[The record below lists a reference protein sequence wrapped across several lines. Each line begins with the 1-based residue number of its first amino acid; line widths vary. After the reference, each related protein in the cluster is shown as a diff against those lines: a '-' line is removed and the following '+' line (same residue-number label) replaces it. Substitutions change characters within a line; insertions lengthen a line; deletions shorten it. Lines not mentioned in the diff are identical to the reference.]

1 MRRSQFLIALSIGA
15 ASGLACVALVKAIDR
30 TPVSK
35 PADHGPAP
43 EVTQA
48 DTLPVVATREPAHVL
63 ASTGKATNPRALPAA
78 EPSAPKPSTLPDR
91 LDAVPMTPW
100 REAQL
105 ARYSPQ
111 ERAMLDYKLGLMARM
126 RECASAIDTQ
136 GKLNVFLHYETQP
149 GTGVAKGSGLDPI
162 DSSLDREADEAALD
176 CVREAHVSAPMPL
189 LEASPEQSEFHWAT
203 EIIFPLEDDR
213 AYQFFAR

>member
-1 MRRSQFLIALSIGA
+1 MRRTQFAIALSIA
-15 ASGLACVALVKAIDR
+15 TASGLLCVALIQGVNRA
-30 TPVSK
+30 
-35 PADHGPAP
+35 PAP
-43 EVTQA
+43 SSAAHTESAAPETQ
-48 DTLPVVATREPAHVL
+48 PVVAPHAQPNVVL
-63 ASTGKATNPRALPAA
+63 ASTGNAPRAAALPGLAEATHPRAA
-78 EPSAPKPSTLPDR
+78 LPDS

-111 ERAMLDYKLGLMARM
+111 ERSMLDYKLGLMARM
-126 RECASAIDTQ
+126 RECAAGIDTQ

-149 GTGVAKGSGLDPI
+149 GTGLAKGSGVDPI
-162 DSSLDREADEAALD
+162 DSSLDRDADEAALE
-176 CVREAHVSAPMPL
+176 CVRQAHVSAPMPL
-189 LEASPEQSEFHWAT
+189 LEATPEQREFHWAT

>member
-1 MRRSQFLIALSIGA
+1 MRRSQLLIALSIGA
-15 ASGLACVALVKAIDR
+15 ASGLVCVALVKGINRMPA
-30 TPVSK
+30 SK
-35 PADHGPAP
+35 AVDHGSTP
-43 EVTQA
+43 EAVQA
-48 DTLPVVATREPAHVL
+48 EVAPVVTAREPAHVL
-63 ASTGKATNPRALPAA
+63 ASTGKATSPRAMPAA
-78 EPSAPKPSTLPDR
+78 PPSAPKESALPAS
-91 LDAVPMTPW
+91 LDAVPTTPW

-111 ERAMLDYKLGLMARM
+111 ERVMLDYKLGLMARM
-126 RECASAIDTQ
+126 RECAAAIDTQ

-149 GTGVAKGSGLDPI
+149 GTGVAKGSGVDPV

-189 LEASPEQSEFHWAT
+189 LEAGPEQSEFHWAT